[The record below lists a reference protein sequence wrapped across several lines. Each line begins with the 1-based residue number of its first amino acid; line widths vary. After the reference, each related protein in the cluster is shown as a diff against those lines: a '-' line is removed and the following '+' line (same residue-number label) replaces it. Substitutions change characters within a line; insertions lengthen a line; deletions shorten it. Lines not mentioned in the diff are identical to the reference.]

1 MLVLKHCYVALQWS
15 CVHDIQDLGVT
26 VCKDQ
31 DEDDIPPANDLLSYG
46 DVPATPEPEVQLAA
60 SSSRPLGSS
69 SSNSGSVGVSGE
81 GNSGNGNLHLSVTF
95 SPRMEITLR
104 HSPQDEVDDGG
115 GGSGGG
121 EAGSSG
127 AEGGTSRNNGS
138 VGAVD
143 GAGIAVGSSGGG
155 SGGIDI
161 QFRFTSMDVFE
172 ALEHIRE
179 RREEQ
184 RMRQDRQRPTREGS
198 EGGSGGGGGSSS
210 SSSSSPSGGSNGE
223 GSWAALPRINHNMTF
238 SLRNRRETG
247 REGGRENTGAGRTA
261 PTGSLDSQNA
271 FYIRT
276 GSGNHRAI
284 LLLRPGQNYPRYYRK
299 VDPNHKI
306 ARNIPRLTH
315 YIEEPNVGR
324 GFIKELCFNADGRLI
339 CSPYAH
345 GVRLM
350 MFDKNCSELS
360 TCVQEKAQ
368 ILYDVST
375 SNCHSN
381 CVVSTKFSPTHCL
394 LVSGCLNGKIVWHQ
408 PVL

>member
-1 MLVLKHCYVALQWS
+1 MGW
-15 CVHDIQDLGVT
+15 
-26 VCKDQ
+26 
-31 DEDDIPPANDLLSYG
+31 
-46 DVPATPEPEVQLAA
+46 
-60 SSSRPLGSS
+60 
-69 SSNSGSVGVSGE
+69 
-81 GNSGNGNLHLSVTF
+81 
-95 SPRMEITLR
+95 
-104 HSPQDEVDDGG
+104 GG
-115 GGSGGG
+115 G
-121 EAGSSG
+121 A
-127 AEGGTSRNNGS
+127 
-138 VGAVD
+138 
-143 GAGIAVGSSGGG
+143 
-155 SGGIDI
+155 IDI

-184 RMRQDRQRPTREGS
+184 RMRQDRQRPTREAG
-198 EGGSGGGGGSSS
+198 EGGSGSGSSS
-210 SSSSSPSGGSNGE
+210 SGSSSSNGE
-223 GSWAALPRINHNMTF
+223 ASWAALPRLNRNMTF
-238 SLRNRRETG
+238 SLRNRREAG
-247 REGGRENTGAGRTA
+247 QESANRENTPAGSAGNSSRSGSTSRTVA
-261 PTGSLDSQNA
+261 ASSLDSQNA

-284 LLLRPGQNYPRYYRK
+284 LLLRPGQNYPRYYRT

-324 GFIKELCFNADGRLI
+324 GFIKELCFNSDGRLI

-350 MFDKNCSELS
+350 MFDRHCSELS
-360 TCVQEKAQ
+360 TCVQDKPQ
-368 ILYDVST
+368 TLYDVST